1 MPFISKEVDSGNSNK
16 NNNNNNE
23 NNKKHKKLN
32 ISAGN
37 LVSATELII

>member
-16 NNNNNNE
+16 NNNNNE
-23 NNKKHKKLN
+23 NNKKHEKLN

>member
-37 LVSATELII
+37 LVSPTELII